1 VELFYSGLCLGEGT
15 GFAGL
20 FPPAC
25 TGDNRS
31 LQGVSDKYRKEV
43 SKAYEAG
50 FKATLLDGSLQVNG
64 AIYHTDVENLQFFN
78 FFAGP
83 FGLLRVVTNAE
94 EAEIKGVELDAKWR
108 VNDSVTLF
116 AGYGTADSEILRYDG
131 RPYTAGNKVPYAP
144 EYTGNAGIDV
154 VVPFGSE
161 WTVNARLDASFLGE
175 TWFHPVQDEKVPNL
189 FTGFGFGQGEFSKMK
204 RDSYMS
210 MNARLGV
217 SNGTWS
223 VTAWGRNIADEKYLQ
238 EIIPAPE
245 FGGSFI
251 HDSPGASYGV
261 DFSYSF
267 R

>member
-1 VELFYSGLCLGEGT
+1 
-15 GFAGL
+15 
-20 FPPAC
+20 
-25 TGDNRS
+25 
-31 LQGVSDKYRKEV
+31 
-43 SKAYEAG
+43 
-50 FKATLLDGSLQVNG
+50 
-64 AIYHTDVENLQFFN
+64 
-78 FFAGP
+78 
-83 FGLLRVVTNAE
+83 
-94 EAEIKGVELDAKWR
+94 
-108 VNDSVTLF
+108 
-116 AGYGTADSEILRYDG
+116 
-131 RPYTAGNKVPYAP
+131 
-144 EYTGNAGIDV
+144 
-154 VVPFGSE
+154 
-161 WTVNARLDASFLGE
+161 
-175 TWFHPVQDEKVPNL
+175 VPNL